1 MHIKTLRFARQLTAT
16 LLATRITV
24 TTGIALTALVLC
36 ALPGCTP
43 PQYGPSD
50 APAPTMAAE
59 DTVTQVS
66 TIDALLA
73 GAYDGV
79 MRYDRLAD
87 YGDFGIG
94 TFAGLDGEMLAFDGS
109 FYQVKADGVAYET
122 DGSME
127 TPFAAVTFFE
137 SDIQAEI
144 PAGSSYEEFQ
154 IFLDGL
160 LPTSNIFYAIRVD
173 GVFDYMKTRSVP
185 GQEKPYPP
193 LVEVTA
199 NQPEFEFSNVTG
211 TLVGFR
217 CPDYVSGIN
226 VPGYHLHFLTEDR
239 MAGGHVLEF
248 TISTGNVNVDSS
260 TSFHMI
266 LPGEGSDFYEFD
278 LQGNREE
285 ELNQVEK

>member
-1 MHIKTLRFARQLTAT
+1 MNIKRLRFTQQFTAT
-16 LLATRITV
+16 LLATRANVIA
-24 TTGIALTALVLC
+24 GIAITALVLC
-36 ALPGCTP
+36 AFPGCTTP
-43 PQYGPSD
+43 EYGPSD
-50 APAPTMAAE
+50 VPSTTKDAE

-79 MRYDRLAD
+79 MSYDQLAG

-94 TFAGLDGEMLAFDGS
+94 TFAKLDGEMLAFDGS
-109 FYQVKADGVAYET
+109 FYQVKADGVAYEV

-137 SDIQAEI
+137 SDMQKDV
-144 PAGSSYEEFQ
+144 PGDTTYDGFQ
-154 IFLDGL
+154 TFLDGL
-160 LPTSNIFYAIRVD
+160 LPTANIFYAIRVD

-199 NQPEFEFSNVTG
+199 NQPEFEFSNVAG

-226 VPGYHLHFLTEDR
+226 VPGYHVHFLTEDR
-239 MAGGHVLEF
+239 TAGGHVLDF
-248 TISTGNVNVDSS
+248 TISAADVNVDYS

-266 LPGEGSDFYEFD
+266 LPEDGSDFYGYELAGD
-278 LQGNREE
+278 KQE
-285 ELNQVEK
+285 ELALVEK